1 MFYFINE
8 AICNLVVIISIQER
22 FQSRK
27 KIILNIQM
35 YIHVHDFEMLFF
47 FLLFFTSARGGGSIS
62 LFWID
67 TFLGNLFP
75 IKRPLWDKL
84 STRNHSQVMMLV
96 GDLYNSTSW
105 SGKLVGF
112 NKHLCCLVFTELC
125 QVVHFVKAGDAISG
139 IKASPLNPFCSNN
152 YRVLEHVRF

>member
-1 MFYFINE
+1 MLYITVVILMRHSNPELKMFYFINE

-62 LFWID
+62 LFLID

-75 IKRPLWDKL
+75 IKRPL
-84 STRNHSQVMMLV
+84 
-96 GDLYNSTSW
+96 
-105 SGKLVGF
+105 
-112 NKHLCCLVFTELC
+112 
-125 QVVHFVKAGDAISG
+125 
-139 IKASPLNPFCSNN
+139 
-152 YRVLEHVRF
+152 